1 MEPVQ
6 FGQYPPARR
15 TILHL
20 SDTHLLAGNPPL
32 GGRYDTAA
40 NLARTATKFKCD
52 IMIEKDGETVNAK
65 SIMGLMMLA
74 AGPGTKLTVHATG
87 ADASAALG
95 ELDALAKRKFDV
107 PED

>member
-1 MEPVQ
+1 MSAKATPLTGEPMTQILTVINRP
-6 FGQYPPARR
+6 GMHAR
-15 TILHL
+15 
-20 SDTHLLAGNPPL
+20 P
-32 GGRYDTAA
+32 AA
-40 NLARTATKFKCD
+40 NLARTASRFKCD
-52 IMIEKDGETVNAK
+52 ILIEKDGESVNAK

-87 ADASAALG
+87 VDAIAALG